1 MKVRINNNQPNA
13 AQRKALRAECV
24 KEFDKLLAD
33 YNRQVALQVLY
44 ILRFDFGF
52 GQERLKRFSDRLAEM
67 QITTIDRYEATDG
80 DVPDICEIKL
90 RDSGINVEEFLKEV
104 EKE

>member
-33 YNRQVALQVLY
+33 YNRQVALQVLH

-52 GQERLKRFSDRLAEM
+52 GQQRLKQFSDKLAQM
-67 QITTIDRYEATDG
+67 QIKTINRYEATDS
-80 DVPDICEIKL
+80 DVPDICEIQL
-90 RDSGINVEEFLKEV
+90 RDSGINIDELLKE
-104 EKE
+104 